1 MESAAQARRAGIGQF
16 FNPEV
21 LLDKLSQEFDRL
33 DNQWSK
39 TLRADVKIVINKPVI
54 SEENYLVDLHKSE
67 QVINIFVDVLS
78 LYFEVPLFEL
88 DGKNVVETHP
98 VFHQL
103 RALSTSLSLIRHT
116 KYAENFP
123 YSMITKGNSLNC
135 SHKLHLRHIIGL
147 VNLVQQNTNFALE
160 AENNKKRRKVYSKCT
175 TLEAC
180 QILCDNVEIRF
191 KNQIVDKN
199 RLNKLYRNHQHLCP

>member
-39 TLRADVKIVINKPVI
+39 TLRADGKMIINKLVL
-54 SEENYLVDLHKSE
+54 SEENYLVDLHKTE

-78 LYFEVPLFEL
+78 SYFEVPLFEIE
-88 DGKNVVETHP
+88 DKTVVQTHP

-103 RALSTSLSLIRHT
+103 RALSTSLRLIRHT
-116 KYAENFP
+116 KYAKNFP
-123 YSMITKGNSLNC
+123 YSMITKGHELNC
-135 SHKLHLRHIIGL
+135 SHNLHLRHIIGL
-147 VNLVQQNTNFALE
+147 VKLVQQDTNLARE
-160 AENNKKRRKVYSKCT
+160 AENKNKRSKFYSKCT
-175 TLEAC
+175 VLEAC

-191 KNQIVDKN
+191 KNQIVNKN
-199 RLNKLYRNHQHLCP
+199 RLGTLYKNHQHLCP

>member
-39 TLRADVKIVINKPVI
+39 TLRADGKMIINKYVL
-54 SEENYLVDLHKSE
+54 SEENYLVDIQKTE
-67 QVINIFVDVLS
+67 QVINIFVDVLAS
-78 LYFEVPLFEL
+78 YFEVPLFEL
-88 DGKNVVETHP
+88 EGKIVVETHP

-103 RALSTSLSLIRHT
+103 RALSTSLRLIRHT

-123 YSMITKGNSLNC
+123 YSIITKGNVLND
-135 SHKLHLRHIIGL
+135 SHKLHLKHVISL
-147 VNLVQQNTNFALE
+147 VDLIYRDTNVARE
-160 AENNKKRRKVYSKCT
+160 EENKKKGRNIIFSCT
-175 TLEAC
+175 VEEAC
-180 QILCDNVEIRF
+180 EILCDSVVVRF
-191 KNQIVDKN
+191 KNRPVSPK
-199 RLNKLYRNHQHLCP
+199 KLRELYYNHYS

>member
-39 TLRADVKIVINKPVI
+39 TLRTDGKMIINKPVL
-54 SEENYLVDLHKSE
+54 SEENYLVDLQKAK
-67 QVINIFVDVLS
+67 QVINIFVDVLAP
-78 LYFEVPLFEL
+78 YFEVPLFEL
-88 DGKNVVETHP
+88 EGKNVVETHP

-103 RALSTSLSLIRHT
+103 RALSTSLRLIRHT

-123 YSMITKGNSLNC
+123 YSMITKGNKLNC

-147 VNLVQQNTNFALE
+147 GSGPIDLICA
-160 AENNKKRRKVYSKCT
+160 
-175 TLEAC
+175 
-180 QILCDNVEIRF
+180 I
-191 KNQIVDKN
+191 
-199 RLNKLYRNHQHLCP
+199 